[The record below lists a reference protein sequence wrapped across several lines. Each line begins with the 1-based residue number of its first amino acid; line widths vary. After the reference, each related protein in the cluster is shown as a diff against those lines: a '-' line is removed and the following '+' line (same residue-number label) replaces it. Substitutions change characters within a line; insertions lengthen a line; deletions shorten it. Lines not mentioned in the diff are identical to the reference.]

1 MNNGK
6 STGYFGLE
14 RGKDMVIHCH
24 HIFILVMEILFIQV
38 RNDNEINGFEIKD
51 FHLKL
56 SAYADD
62 AYFSSEMSGR

>member
-1 MNNGK
+1 
-6 STGYFGLE
+6 
-14 RGKDMVIHCH
+14 
-24 HIFILVMEILFIQV
+24 MEILFIQV
-38 RNDNEINGFEIKD
+38 RDDNEINGFEIKH